1 MHMIMN
7 YKYDYNAWARD
18 AFLLRAHWFCIYCFF
33 FCVFFSQFTDNKYCL
48 TLYNMFIYILHYFMH
63 IFIVFIS
70 FSLSFIDGLKGVSK
84 WYYCSTALVQALMFV
99 VVKLLPN
106 G

>member
-1 MHMIMN
+1 MGE
-7 YKYDYNAWARD
+7 R
-18 AFLLRAHWFCIYCFF
+18 CIFTESCTLVLYILGVFF
-33 FCVFFSQFTDNKYCL
+33 FPQFTDNKYCL
-48 TLYNMFIYILHYFMH
+48 TLYNMIIYTLHNFMH

-70 FSLSFIDGLKGVSK
+70 FSLSFIDGLNGSSK

-106 G
+106 R

>member
-1 MHMIMN
+1 MIRPTLHGRKMQLHIGFV
-7 YKYDYNAWARD
+7 YTG
-18 AFLLRAHWFCIYCFF
+18 C
-33 FCVFFSQFTDNKYCL
+33 FFSQFTDNKYCL
-48 TLYNMFIYILHYFMH
+48 TLYNMFIYILHNFMH

-70 FSLSFIDGLKGVSK
+70 FSLSFIDGLNGSSK